1 MTALRHIGWREKVDL
16 PELDLHGI
24 RAKIDTGARTS
35 VLHCREIELVQLD
48 GQPHVS
54 FRPLEEGFPGGHHT
68 CIMPLHAE
76 RTVKNS
82 FGQLEH
88 RYVIQ
93 TQIRLFGEAF
103 DIEIS
108 LRDRSGM
115 RFPMLLGRAFIRGK
129 FVVDVGKF
137 NLSRNA

>member
-16 PELDLHGI
+16 PELGLHDI
-24 RAKIDTGARTS
+24 RAKVDTGARTS
-35 VLHCREIELVQLD
+35 VLHCREIELVQRD

-68 CIMPLHAE
+68 CVMPLHAE
-76 RTVKNS
+76 RTIKNS
-82 FGQLEH
+82 FGQLER

-103 DIEIS
+103 DIELS

-115 RFPMLLGRAFIRGK
+115 RFPMLLGRSFVRGK